1 MKRTNPMHGHT
12 QKIQNAIAKDPLY
25 RKNQQTTCIQDPTH
39 IFSFPLLTNYLVEP
53 QCMADENHGCC
64 ASLVKT
70 LALSHASN
78 NSSRV
83 RPLSFMSSMIL
94 ASDSGFE
101 SSSVSNWLY
110 ISKTCTQFFELFTA
124 TTMARFAP
132 AIEEL
137 SPPSMFAAFVSW
149 L

>member
-1 MKRTNPMHGHT
+1 MHGHT
-12 QKIQNAIAKDPLY
+12 QKIQIAIAKDPLC
-25 RKNQQTTCIQDPTH
+25 RKNQQTMCIQDPTH
-39 IFSFPLLTNYLVEP
+39 IFSFPLLANYLVEP

-78 NSSRV
+78 KSSRV

-101 SSSVSNWLY
+101 NRPLITPRSNRYACNLSSVVIRRSVPIGVVDDLGN
-110 ISKTCTQFFELFTA
+110 IVG
-124 TTMARFAP
+124 M
-132 AIEEL
+132 II
-137 SPPSMFAAFVSW
+137 
-149 L
+149 